1 MIRREDDPESVAYEP
16 LYLQGIEHFNR
27 CDFFEAHEVWEGLWA
42 EEPGPSRR
50 FYQGLI
56 QVAVAFYHLR
66 QENFAG
72 ARRLLAAGLEKLSE
86 LAPQQ
91 AEVDLGGLL
100 TALEPL
106 RERIQAGDIRS
117 NWPAPQILS
126 RLSPISSTE

>member
-1 MIRREDDPESVAYEP
+1 MCEGIR
-16 LYLQGIEHFNR
+16 LFN
-27 CDFFEAHEVWEGLWA
+27 DEQFFECHEVLEQAWLEA
-42 EEPGPSRR
+42 SGPQKTIL
-50 FYQGLI
+50 QGLI

-66 QENFAG
+66 RENFVG

-100 TALEPL
+100 TALQQL
-106 RERIQAGDIRS
+106 QERIQAGDIPS
-117 NWPAPQILS
+117 NWPAPQILT